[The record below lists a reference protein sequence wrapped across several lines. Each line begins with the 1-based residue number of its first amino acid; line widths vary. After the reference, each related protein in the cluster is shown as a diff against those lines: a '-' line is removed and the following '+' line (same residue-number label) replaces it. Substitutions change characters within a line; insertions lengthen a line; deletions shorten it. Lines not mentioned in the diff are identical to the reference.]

1 MRKFL
6 NFVKKY
12 LPFLK
17 NKKKGDTI
25 IFAKSV
31 NIFTIS
37 DEANANFNS
46 HFHK

>member
-1 MRKFL
+1 MRIFL

-12 LPFLK
+12 LPFFK

-31 NIFTIS
+31 VIINAS

-46 HFHK
+46 RFHK